1 MFDIILFDMNLEK
14 LQFALK
20 DEPGFRMNQAFDGVF
35 KRFVGDWGEVSNFPK
50 TLQEKL
56 NEKCSLKIDGEI
68 FESKDRCTF
77 KALITLEDSE
87 KIETVLMRYQDG
99 RNSLCVSSQ
108 VGCALGCKFC
118 ATGKMGLKRNLS
130 HDEIVDQFLF
140 FSRFLKKKFGENE
153 KITNVIFMG
162 MGEPFL
168 NYENVMKSVEVFNNE
183 NMIGLGA
190 RNISISTSGIV
201 EGIKGF
207 ANEKRQ
213 VNLAISLHAPNDELR
228 SNLMPINRKD
238 KLSDV
243 LDAVDE
249 YISKKNRKVMF
260 EYLLIDDVNDSEA
273 HAKEL
278 AALMK
283 KPLYMVNLINYNPTG
298 NFKPSSKENVEK
310 FLKILK
316 QEGVNATLR
325 RSFGGDIEA
334 ACGQL
339 LVG

>member
-1 MFDIILFDMNLEK
+1 MNLEK
-14 LQFALK
+14 LQLALK
-20 DEPGFRMNQAFDGVF
+20 GEPGFRERQVFEGVF
-35 KRFVGDWGEVSNFPK
+35 KKFVSDWSEVTNLPK
-50 TLQEKL
+50 SLWEKL
-56 NEKCSLKIDGEI
+56 NKECSLEIDGKI
-68 FESKDRCTF
+68 FESKDGKTF
-77 KALITLEDSE
+77 KALITLKDSE
-87 KIETVLMRYQDG
+87 KIETVLMRYSDG

-130 HDEIVDQFLF
+130 YGEIVEQFLF

-168 NYENVMKSVEVFNNE
+168 NYESVMRAIEIFNDE
-183 NMIGLGA
+183 KFIGLGA
-190 RNISISTSGIV
+190 RNISVSTSGIT
-201 EGIKGF
+201 EGIKKF
-207 ANEKRQ
+207 LREDKQ

-228 SNLMPINRKD
+228 SELMPINQKD
-238 KLSDV
+238 NLRNV

-249 YISKKNRKVMF
+249 YIERKNRKVMF
-260 EYLLIDDVNDSEA
+260 EYLLIDEVNDSEA

-278 AALMK
+278 ANLMK

-298 NFKPSSKENVEK
+298 NFKPSSKENVRK
-310 FLKILK
+310 FLSVLK
-316 QEGVNATLR
+316 KEGVNVTLR
-325 RSFGGDIEA
+325 HSFGGDIKA

-339 LVG
+339 ANES